1 VPVES
6 TLLFILGVVVIFI
19 GLMVSIALHEWGHY
33 LPAKKFGVYISQF
46 MIGFGPTIFSR
57 RRGET
62 EFGFK
67 AIPLGGY
74 VAMAGMYAPKDAGE
88 TPRTQTTGFFDTVAG
103 EDEPGASEE
112 EKARRSFYRL
122 PLTKRIIVMLGGPT
136 MNLVIAVVLYAVVL
150 MGFGVPQLSLTVGS
164 VSECVVPASQTRTEC
179 LPADPAAPGAAA
191 GILPGDEII
200 SIDGAAIDSWFAVTE
215 IIRASPGQSVTLGI
229 LRGGSEMT
237 VRVTPLLSE
246 RYAFND
252 RGEVLLDEND
262 NPVVEQV
269 GFVGIGSAL
278 EVRAQPA
285 SRVLPA
291 VGDNVVGVFRVIIT
305 LPQRLVD
312 VAQAAFGPEERDP
325 NGPLS
330 VVGVGRIAG
339 EIAAIDTVPVR
350 ERLAGLIG
358 ILASLNVALFVFNLI
373 PLLPLDG
380 GHVAVAL
387 YEGAKRKIYRLR
399 GKSDPGPVDASKLV
413 PVTLVVVAI
422 LGSMSL
428 LLMYAD
434 IENPIRLFSSI
445 DSVPMCACSA

>member
-1 VPVES
+1 MPVES
-6 TLLFILGVVVIFI
+6 TLLFILGILVIFV

-33 LPAKKFGVYISQF
+33 FPAKKFGVYISQF
-46 MIGFGPTIFSR
+46 MIGFGPTLFSR

-74 VAMAGMYAPKDAGE
+74 VAMAGMYAPKNPGDAPQ
-88 TPRTQTTGFFDTVAG
+88 TATTGFFERAG
-103 EDEPGASEE
+103 DELDESAEIDA
-112 EKARRSFYRL
+112 EKLEARSFYRL
-122 PLTKRIIVMLGGPT
+122 SLPKRVVVMLGGPL
-136 MNLVIAVVLYAVVL
+136 MNLFIAVVLYAVVL

-164 VSECVVPASQTRTEC
+164 VSECVVPASEVRSEC
-179 LPADPAAPGAAA
+179 LPDDPAAPGAAA
-191 GILPGDEII
+191 GILPGDQIL
-200 SIDGAAIDSWFAVTE
+200 SINGEAVDSWFVVTE
-215 IIRASPGQSVTLGI
+215 IIRASPNRVVTMGI
-229 LRGGSEMT
+229 RRGGQEVS

-246 RYAFND
+246 RYAFTE
-252 RGEVLLDEND
+252 RGEVRLDENN
-262 NPVVEQV
+262 NPVVEEV
-269 GFVGIGSAL
+269 GFVGIGSTY
-278 EVRAQPA
+278 EVSQQSATA
-285 SRVLPA
+285 VIPA
-291 VGDNVVGVFRVIIT
+291 VWDNITGVARVIAT

-312 VAQAAFGPEERDP
+312 VAGAAFGPDERDP

-399 GKSDPGPVDASKLV
+399 GKADPGPVNASKLV
-413 PVTLVVVAI
+413 PITLTVVAI
-422 LGSMSL
+422 LGGMSL
-428 LLMYAD
+428 LLIYAD
-434 IENPIRLFSSI
+434 IVNPIRLFS
-445 DSVPMCACSA
+445 

>member
-1 VPVES
+1 VLVEP
-6 TLLFILGVVVIFI
+6 TLLFILGIVVIFV

-74 VAMAGMYAPKDAGE
+74 VAMAGMYAPKEPGGAPK
-88 TPRTQTTGFFDTVAG
+88 TATTGFFDQVAG
-103 EDEPGASEE
+103 EESEADAAGE
-112 EKARRSFYRL
+112 QDRTERSFYKLSL
-122 PLTKRIIVMLGGPT
+122 PRRVIIMLGGPM
-136 MNLVIAVVLYAVVL
+136 MNLFIAVVLYGVVL

-164 VSECVVPASQTRTEC
+164 VSECVVPASEVRSEC
-179 LPADPAAPGAAA
+179 LPEDPAAPGAAA
-191 GILPGDEII
+191 GILPGDEIL
-200 SIDGAAIDSWFAVTE
+200 SINGQPVDSWFVVTD
-215 IIRASPGQSVTLGI
+215 IIRSSPNQPVALGI
-229 LRGGSEMT
+229 RRGGSELT

-246 RYAFND
+246 RYAFTE
-252 RGEVLLDEND
+252 RGEVRLDEND
-262 NPVVEQV
+262 NPIVEEV
-269 GFVGIGSAL
+269 GFVGIGSAY
-278 EVRAQPA
+278 EVAKQPVT
-285 SRVLPA
+285 SVVPA
-291 VGDNVVGVFRVIIT
+291 VWDNITGVARVIAT

-312 VAQAAFGPEERDP
+312 VAGAAFGPDERDP

-350 ERLAGLIG
+350 DRLAGLVG

-387 YEGAKRKIYRLR
+387 YEGAKRKIYRIR
-399 GKSDPGPVDASKLV
+399 GKADPGPVDASKLV
-413 PVTLVVVAI
+413 PITLTVVAI
-422 LGSMSL
+422 LGGMSL
-428 LLMYAD
+428 LLIYAD
-434 IENPIRLFSSI
+434 IVNPIRLFS
-445 DSVPMCACSA
+445 